1 VLAIGQQGG
10 HSPHRA
16 IVTFEALAV
25 SPGGA
30 KRPNEMLARLP
41 IDFPASVL
49 LVQRPCPDRPSLLSR
64 RTVLMVKQTVHGN
77 ALRLAKFFPERH
89 RLVRPDG
96 TASQATRVQ
105 FARPLCDISSALRTM
120 ATALG
125 GW

>member
-1 VLAIGQQGG
+1 VLAIGQQGC

-16 IVTFEALAV
+16 NVTFEAPAV
-25 SPGGA
+25 SPGGPKPVNDMQA
-30 KRPNEMLARLP
+30 GLP

-49 LVQRPCPDRPSLLSR
+49 VVQRHCPHWPGLLSR
-64 RTVLMVKQTVHGN
+64 ATALMVKQTVYGN
-77 ALRLAKFFPERH
+77 VLRPATFFCDGH

-105 FARPLCDISSALRTM
+105 FAGPLCDISRSLRTM